1 MELAVLTIQ
10 GVWGQ
15 YVGPLLMFLIGLGA
29 VIFVH
34 ELGHFIVARWVGIR
48 VETFALGFGPRLFG
62 LRRGGTDY
70 SVRLIPLG
78 GYVKMTGQEDAALLK
93 EGDTDPGSFAN
104 KTVGQRFAVI
114 AAGVVMNVIFASIA
128 FVVIGLIG
136 IQFPAPVVGGV
147 ERGFPAAQA
156 KIIWQDDGD
165 PSTPDESVGL
175 KPGDRILALN
185 GRRIHR
191 FDKLQFAAVLA
202 PRGRI
207 FEMTIGRT
215 AGGKTRVGTATM
227 GLIKG
232 DLPGA
237 ETKVFRFGISPADE
251 PVFGVYK
258 DVIAIDDGLN
268 EGERLL
274 AVNDQPIKHAWDLRD
289 IEADL
294 DGQPVTVTVRPT
306 DDNGQEQVAPDATRT
321 VIVRPKLLMANR
333 SYDVVF
339 LADGS
344 TVRATSVEKVADK
357 DKKDDPSD
365 APSQVRLTLVDGGE
379 RIVAEK
385 EIVHPVR
392 SIDVLGMAPRLM
404 FEGLTKRRPAA
415 EAGLEAGD
423 VVVSYGDRSTPTLAE
438 LRAINRQF
446 VDRGTQIVVF
456 RDGRTQSPV
465 DIRPRK
471 QEGTPRIGALVAA
484 DQEHLVVAHVRKRSP
499 ADAAGVVRGSIIE
512 KVNDLPVAT
521 WPELIGSLAA
531 LKGKPI
537 TLHGRNGSQPFKAD
551 FGILAAE
558 NFRREDYRYELFAAR
573 PFRALKTTVR
583 NTNPVQA
590 LAWGVEEVRYNV
602 VLAYANLRALLQG
615 TVSAKELRGPIGIAD
630 IAVQVARRSA
640 MQFVYFM
647 SMISVA
653 LAVLNFLPLPVL
665 DGGHAVFLLI
675 EKIRGRPLS
684 VKIMNAAQI
693 GGLVLLL
700 GLILI
705 VTWRDVE
712 RIVESF
718 M

>member
-15 YVGPLLMFLIGLGA
+15 YVGPLLMFAIGLGA

-34 ELGHFIVARWVGIR
+34 ELGHFIVARWVGIH
-48 VETFALGFGPRLFG
+48 VETFALGVGPRLFG

-78 GYVKMTGQEDAALLK
+78 GYVKMAGQEDVAPLK

-114 AAGVVMNVIFASIA
+114 AAGVVMNVIFASIV

-136 IQFPAPVVGGV
+136 IQFPAPVIGGV
-147 ERGFPAAQA
+147 EPGFPAAQA

-165 PSTPDESVGL
+165 PNTPDESVGL
-175 KPGDRILALN
+175 KPGDRILTLN
-185 GRRIHR
+185 GRRIHQ
-191 FDKLQFAAVLA
+191 FGKLQFAAILA

-207 FEMTIGRT
+207 FEMTIRRT
-215 AGGKTRVGTATM
+215 AGDKTRVGTATM

-232 DLPGA
+232 DHPGT
-237 ETKVFRFGISPADE
+237 ETKVFRFGISPATE
-251 PVFGVYK
+251 PIFGVNE
-258 DVIAIDDGLN
+258 DVIVTEDGLN
-268 EGERLL
+268 EGERVL
-274 AVNDQPIKHAWDLRD
+274 AVNDQPIEHAWDLRD

-294 DGQPVTVTVRPT
+294 DGRPVTVTVRPT
-306 DDNGQEQVAPDATRT
+306 DDNEQEDQAPDATRT
-321 VIVRPKLLMANR
+321 VVVRPKLLAANKPYR
-333 SYDVVF
+333 VVF

-344 TVRATSVEKVADK
+344 TVRATSVKKVADK
-357 DKKDDPSD
+357 DEKDDPSD
-365 APSQVRLTLVDGGE
+365 KPSQVRLMLVDGGE

-385 EIVHPVR
+385 DIVHTDR
-392 SIDVLGMAPRLM
+392 SIDVLGMAPRLL
-404 FEGLTKRRPAA
+404 FEGLTKGHPAA
-415 EAGLEAGD
+415 KAGLKGGD

-438 LRAINRQF
+438 LRAINREF

-456 RDGRTQSPV
+456 RNGRTQSPI

-471 QEGTPRIGALVAA
+471 KQGKPQIGALVMS

-499 ADAAGVVRGSIIE
+499 ADAAGVARGCIIE

-521 WPELIGSLAA
+521 WPELIRALTA

-551 FGILAAE
+551 FGILAAGD
-558 NFRREDYRYELFAAR
+558 FRPQDYRYKLFATR
-573 PFRALKTTVR
+573 PFRMLKTTIR
-583 NTNPVQA
+583 NTNPLQA
-590 LAWGVEEVRYNV
+590 LAWGIEEVRYNV
-602 VLAYANLRALLQG
+602 VMAYANLRALLQG
-615 TVSAKELRGPIGIAD
+615 TVSTKELRGPIGIAD
-630 IAVQVARRSA
+630 IAVQVARQGAIR
-640 MQFVYFM
+640 FVYFM
-647 SMISVA
+647 SMISVM
-653 LAVLNFLPLPVL
+653 LAVINFLPLPVL

-684 VKIMNAAQI
+684 VKIMNAVQI

-700 GLILI
+700 GLVLI

-712 RIVESF
+712 RVVESF